1 MKKTFSLF
9 MILLAI
15 CLQLPAQSWETITVG
30 SGIRKTYTY
39 IPVNVEKSPALV
51 ISLHGMNQ
59 DPEYQQKQ
67 TQWNAMADKEG
78 FIVTYPLGNNKMWDT
93 NGTSDVKFVE
103 TVIKE
108 MINQHHV
115 DKNRI
120 YLSGFSMGSWLGYHC
135 LETLGDKIAAFGPVS
150 GVDIGKQ
157 PKANRKVPI
166 MHIHGTGDDV
176 FKYTGDPSHMAGGY
190 PSIEEYVKKWAAYEG
205 CDANNPQ
212 VVRPYPSSRKTA
224 NATRTIYN
232 NVNDDVEVNLISI
245 DGKGHWHSNDPNGVN
260 STQELWNF
268 FKRHRLNQHSTPDPN
283 FQIYLCFG
291 QSNMEGNAAIEAQ
304 DKTGVN
310 PRFMAMY
317 TLDNAN
323 AGWTKGKWHTAT
335 PPQARPYTR
344 LSVVDYFGRK
354 MVDNLSDE
362 VKVGTITVAVGGASI
377 DLFDKD
383 KYQSYL
389 NDANTADWLR
399 NYAKEYGGNPY
410 GRLIELAKIAQK
422 SGVIKGILLHQ
433 GETNNCDQ
441 TWPSKVKKIYEDMLA
456 DLGLDAK
463 NVPLLVG
470 ELGQKDQNA
479 ACWGHN
485 AIIDNITATIPTAH
499 VVSSKDCPLQ
509 SDRLHFTAEGYR
521 MFGKRY
527 ADVMLD
533 ILGVTPAEK
542 RNYFIRYECTAGEN
556 LWDRQA
562 IYTLPQALEKG
573 ARYSLTMKVRTSADC
588 AELGFWPI
596 WNASDNKNQWGGS
609 DDVQYLAAYP
619 IEAGGWKTLTWNF
632 TANFTLDTF
641 QFVFGKYG
649 GTLDIDDLVLVKEG
663 TSENLIANA
672 DFSARHIQGWS
683 TNWNGPT
690 YSLADEAQTST
701 GIFTPSLSVAKKNV
715 DNAYYTL
722 QGMKLLQKPT
732 KAGIYIHHGKKM
744 RIAK

>member
-9 MILLAI
+9 MILLAM

-78 FIVTYPLGNNKMWDT
+78 FIVTYPLGNNKMWNT
-93 NGTSDVKFVE
+93 SGTGDVKFVE

-135 LETLGDKIAAFGPVS
+135 LETIGDQIAAFGPVS

-542 RNYFIRYECTAGEN
+542 RNYFIRYESTAGEN

-588 AELGFWPI
+588 ADLGFWPI

-609 DDVQYLAAYP
+609 NDVQYLAAYP

-672 DFSARHIQGWS
+672 DFSAKHIQGWS

>member
-1 MKKTFSLF
+1 MRRFTMLASLL
-9 MILLAI
+9 MVL
-15 CLQLPAQSWETITVG
+15 CLQMAAQTWEEVKVG
-30 SGIRKTYTY
+30 TSTRKTLTY
-39 IPVNVEKSPALV
+39 VPKNVEKSPALV

-67 TQWNAMADKEG
+67 TQWNAMADKEV

-93 NGTSDVKFVE
+93 HGTSDVEFVK
-103 TVIKE
+103 TVIQE
-108 MINQHHV
+108 MIKQHHV

-135 LETLGDKIAAFGPVS
+135 LETLGDQIAAFGPVS

-224 NATRTIYN
+224 GATRTIYN

-268 FKRHRLNQHSTPDPN
+268 FKRHRLNQHS
-283 FQIYLCFG
+283 
-291 QSNMEGNAAIEAQ
+291 
-304 DKTGVN
+304 
-310 PRFMAMY
+310 
-317 TLDNAN
+317 
-323 AGWTKGKWHTAT
+323 
-335 PPQARPYTR
+335 
-344 LSVVDYFGRK
+344 
-354 MVDNLSDE
+354 
-362 VKVGTITVAVGGASI
+362 
-377 DLFDKD
+377 
-383 KYQSYL
+383 
-389 NDANTADWLR
+389 
-399 NYAKEYGGNPY
+399 
-410 GRLIELAKIAQK
+410 
-422 SGVIKGILLHQ
+422 
-433 GETNNCDQ
+433 
-441 TWPSKVKKIYEDMLA
+441 
-456 DLGLDAK
+456 
-463 NVPLLVG
+463 VPV
-470 ELGQKDQNA
+470 
-479 ACWGHN
+479 
-485 AIIDNITATIPTAH
+485 
-499 VVSSKDCPLQ
+499 
-509 SDRLHFTAEGYR
+509 
-521 MFGKRY
+521 
-527 ADVMLD
+527 
-533 ILGVTPAEK
+533 EK
-542 RNYFIRYECTAGEN
+542 RNYFIRYESTVGEN

-562 IYTLPQALEKG
+562 VYTLPKALEKG
-573 ARYSLTMKVRTSADC
+573 AKYTLTMKMRTSADC

-596 WNASDNKNQWGGS
+596 WNASENKNQWGGS
-609 DDVQYLAAYP
+609 DDVQYLAAYHV
-619 IEAGGWKTLTWNF
+619 EAGDWKTLTWNF

-641 QFVFGKYG
+641 QFVFGKYA
-649 GTLDIDDLVLVKEG
+649 GTLDIDDLVLVKDG

-672 DFSARHIQGWS
+672 DFSAKHTQGWS
-683 TNWNGPT
+683 SNWNGPT
-690 YSLADEAQTST
+690 YSLADEVQTST

-715 DNAYYTL
+715 DSAYYTL

>member
-1 MKKTFSLF
+1 

-463 NVPLLVG
+463 DVPLLVG

-533 ILGVTPAEK
+533 ILGVSPAEK
-542 RNYFIRYECTAGEN
+542 RNYFIRYESTAGEN

-562 IYTLPQALEKG
+562 IYSLPKALEKG
-573 ARYSLTMKVRTSADC
+573 AKYSLTMKVRTSAEC

-632 TANFTLDTF
+632 TANFPLDTF

-672 DFSARHIQGWS
+672 DFSAKHIQGWS
-683 TNWNGPT
+683 TNWKGPT

>member
-1 MKKTFSLF
+1 MKRLSMLASLL
-9 MILLAI
+9 MVL
-15 CLQLPAQSWETITVG
+15 CLQMAAQTWEEVKVG
-30 SGIRKTYTY
+30 SSTRKTLTY
-39 IPVNVEKSPALV
+39 VPKNVEKSPALV

-67 TQWNAMADKEG
+67 TQWNALADTEG
-78 FIVTYPLGNNKMWDT
+78 FIVTYPLGNNRMWDT
-93 NGTSDVKFVE
+93 GGTGDVKFVE
-103 TVIKE
+103 AIMKDME
-108 MINQHHV
+108 LKHNV

-157 PKANRKVPI
+157 PKANRKVSI

-205 CDANNPQ
+205 CDATNPQ
-212 VVRPYPSSRKTA
+212 VIRPYPASSTGTT
-224 NATRTIYN
+224 ATRTIYN
-232 NVNDDVEVNLISI
+232 NVNDGVEVNLIAI
-245 DGKGHWHSNDPNGVN
+245 DGKGHWHSNEANGVN
-260 STQELWNF
+260 STKELWTF
-268 FKRHRLNQHSTPDPN
+268 FKRHQLNQASAPDPN

-317 TLDNAN
+317 TLDNAQ
-323 AGWTKGKWHTAT
+323 AGWTMGLWHTAV
-335 PPQARPYTR
+335 PPQARPGTR

-354 MVDNLSDE
+354 MVENLPEE

-383 KYQSYL
+383 KYQAYL
-389 NDANTADWLR
+389 NDAKTADWLR

-410 GRLIELAKIAQK
+410 ARLIELAKMAQQK
-422 SGVIKGILLHQ
+422 GVIKGILLHQ

-441 TWPSKVKKIYEDMLA
+441 TWPSKVKKIYENILA

-470 ELGQKDQNA
+470 ELGQKDQGA

-485 AIIDNITATIPTAH
+485 AIIDNIAATIPTAH

-527 ADVMLD
+527 ADVMLQL
-533 ILGVTPAEK
+533 LGVVPVEN
-542 RNYFIRYECTAGEN
+542 RNYFVRYESHAGAN
-556 LWDRQA
+556 LWDQQA
-562 IYTLPQALEKG
+562 IYALPKALEKD
-573 ARYSLTMKVRTSADC
+573 AAYTLTMKVRTSADC
-588 AELGFWPI
+588 ETLGFWPI
-596 WNASDNKNQWGGS
+596 WNASTNKNQWGGS
-609 DDVQYLAAYP
+609 NDVQYLAAYP
-619 IEAGGWKTLTWNF
+619 VEAGDWKTLTWKF
-632 TANFTLDTF
+632 TAQFPLDAF
-641 QFVFGKYG
+641 QFVFGGYTG
-649 GTLDIDDLVLVKEG
+649 NLDIDDLVLVKDG
-663 TSENLIANA
+663 TTENLIDNC
-672 DFSARHIQGWS
+672 DFSKNHIQGWS
-683 TNWNGPT
+683 TNWKGPSC
-690 YSLADEAQTST
+690 YLANDAYQST
-701 GIFTPSLSVAKKNV
+701 GITQPSVVAQPSQQ
-715 DNAYYTL
+715 DDAYYTL
-722 QGMKLLQKPT
+722 QGVRVSHPTSGIFIHKGRKIVMK
-732 KAGIYIHHGKKM
+732 
-744 RIAK
+744 

>member
-1 MKKTFSLF
+1 
-9 MILLAI
+9 MILLAM

-389 NDANTADWLR
+389 NDAKTPDWLR

-542 RNYFIRYECTAGEN
+542 RNYFIRYESTAGEN

-562 IYTLPQALEKG
+562 IYTLPKALEKG
-573 ARYSLTMKVRTSADC
+573 AKYSLTMKVRTSAEC

-596 WNASDNKNQWGGS
+596 WNASDHKNQWGGS
-609 DDVQYLAAYP
+609 DDVQYLAAYHV
-619 IEAGGWKTLTWNF
+619 EAGDWKTLTWNF

-649 GTLDIDDLVLVKEG
+649 GILDIDDMVLVKEG

-672 DFSARHIQGWS
+672 DFSARNIQGWS
-683 TNWNGPT
+683 TNWNGPS
-690 YSLADEAQTST
+690 YYLANDAYQST
-701 GIFTPSLSVAKKNV
+701 GITQPSVVAQPSQQ
-715 DNAYYTL
+715 DDAYYTL
-722 QGMKLLQKPT
+722 QGVRVSHPTSGIFIHKGRKIVMK
-732 KAGIYIHHGKKM
+732 
-744 RIAK
+744 

>member
-1 MKKTFSLF
+1 MKRLSMLASLL
-9 MILLAI
+9 MVL
-15 CLQLPAQSWETITVG
+15 CLQMAAQTWEEVKVG
-30 SGIRKTYTY
+30 SSTRKTLTY
-39 IPVNVEKSPALV
+39 VPKNVEKSPALV

-67 TQWNAMADKEG
+67 TQWNALADTEG
-78 FIVTYPLGNNKMWDT
+78 FIVTYPLGNNRMWDT
-93 NGTSDVKFVE
+93 GGTGDVKFVE
-103 TVIKE
+103 AIMKDME
-108 MINQHHV
+108 LKHNV

-157 PKANRKVPI
+157 PKANRKVSI

-205 CDANNPQ
+205 CDVSNPQ
-212 VVRPYPSSRKTA
+212 VIRPYPASSTGTK
-224 NATRTIYN
+224 ATRTIYN
-232 NVNDDVEVNLISI
+232 NVNDGVEVNLIAI
-245 DGKGHWHSNDPNGVN
+245 DGKGHWHSNEANGVN
-260 STQELWNF
+260 STKELWTF
-268 FKRHRLNQHSTPDPN
+268 FKRHQLNQASAPDPN

-317 TLDNAN
+317 TLDNAQ
-323 AGWTKGKWHTAT
+323 AGWTMGLWHTAV
-335 PPQARPYTR
+335 PPQARPGTR

-354 MVDNLSDE
+354 MVENLPEE

-383 KYQSYL
+383 KYQAYL
-389 NDANTADWLR
+389 NDAKTADWLR

-410 GRLIELAKIAQK
+410 ARLIELAKMAQQK
-422 SGVIKGILLHQ
+422 GVIKGILLHQ

-441 TWPSKVKKIYEDMLA
+441 TWPSKVKKIYENILA

-470 ELGQKDQNA
+470 ELGQKDQGA

-485 AIIDNITATIPTAH
+485 AIIDNIAATIPTAH

-527 ADVMLD
+527 ADVMLEL
-533 ILGVTPAEK
+533 LGVIPVEN
-542 RNYFIRYECTAGEN
+542 RNYFIRYESHAGAN
-556 LWDRQA
+556 LWDQQA
-562 IYTLPQALEKG
+562 IYTLPKALEKD
-573 ARYSLTMKVRTSADC
+573 AAYTLTMKVRTSADC
-588 AELGFWPI
+588 ETLGFWPI
-596 WNASDNKNQWGGS
+596 WNASTNKNQWGGS
-609 DDVQYLAAYP
+609 NDVQYLAAYP
-619 IEAGGWKTLTWNF
+619 VEAGDWKTLTWKF
-632 TANFTLDTF
+632 TAQFPLDAF
-641 QFVFGKYG
+641 QFVFGGYTG
-649 GTLDIDDLVLVKEG
+649 NLDIDDLVLVKDG
-663 TSENLIANA
+663 TTENLIDNG
-672 DFSARHIQGWS
+672 DFSKNHIQGWS
-683 TNWNGPT
+683 TNWKGPSC
-690 YSLADEAQTST
+690 YLANDAYQST
-701 GIFTPSLSVAKKNV
+701 GITQPSVVAQPSQQ
-715 DNAYYTL
+715 DDAYYTL
-722 QGMKLLQKPT
+722 QGVRVSHPTSGIFIHKGRKIVMK
-732 KAGIYIHHGKKM
+732 
-744 RIAK
+744 

>member
-9 MILLAI
+9 MILLAM

-39 IPVNVEKSPALV
+39 IPLNVEKSPALV

-135 LETLGDKIAAFGPVS
+135 LETLGDQIAAFGPVS

-205 CDANNPQ
+205 CDASNPQ

-245 DGKGHWHSNDPNGVN
+245 DGQGHWHSNDPNGVN

-463 NVPLLVG
+463 DVPLLVG

-479 ACWGHN
+479 VCWGHN

-542 RNYFIRYECTAGEN
+542 RNYFIRYESTAGEN

-562 IYTLPQALEKG
+562 IYTLPKALEKG
-573 ARYSLTMKVRTSADC
+573 AKYSLTMKVRTSADC

-596 WNASDNKNQWGGS
+596 WNASDNKNQWGS
-609 DDVQYLAAYP
+609 SADVQYLAAYP
-619 IEAGGWKTLTWNF
+619 VEAGGWKTLTWNF
-632 TANFTLDTF
+632 TANFSLDTF
-641 QFVFGKYG
+641 QFVFGKYA

-672 DFSARHIQGWS
+672 DFSAKHIQGWS

-715 DNAYYTL
+715 DPAYYTL
-722 QGMKLLQKPT
+722 QGVKLLQKPT

>member
-1 MKKTFSLF
+1 MNKLSIFASMMML
-9 MILLAI
+9 M
-15 CLQLPAQSWETITVG
+15 CLPMMAQKNG
-30 SGIRKTYTY
+30 SK
-39 IPVNVEKSPALV
+39 A
-51 ISLHGMNQ
+51 Q
-59 DPEYQQKQ
+59 
-67 TQWNAMADKEG
+67 
-78 FIVTYPLGNNKMWDT
+78 
-93 NGTSDVKFVE
+93 VK
-103 TVIKE
+103 
-108 MINQHHV
+108 
-115 DKNRI
+115 
-120 YLSGFSMGSWLGYHC
+120 
-135 LETLGDKIAAFGPVS
+135 
-150 GVDIGKQ
+150 
-157 PKANRKVPI
+157 
-166 MHIHGTGDDV
+166 
-176 FKYTGDPSHMAGGY
+176 
-190 PSIEEYVKKWAAYEG
+190 
-205 CDANNPQ
+205 
-212 VVRPYPSSRKTA
+212 
-224 NATRTIYN
+224 
-232 NVNDDVEVNLISI
+232 
-245 DGKGHWHSNDPNGVN
+245 
-260 STQELWNF
+260 
-268 FKRHRLNQHSTPDPN
+268 PDPN

-463 NVPLLVG
+463 DVPLLVG

-479 ACWGHN
+479 VCWGHN

-533 ILGVTPAEK
+533 ILGVSPAEK
-542 RNYFIRYECTAGEN
+542 RNYFIRYESTAGEN

-562 IYTLPQALEKG
+562 IYTLPKALEKG
-573 ARYSLTMKVRTSADC
+573 VKYSLTMKVRTSADC

-609 DDVQYLAAYP
+609 ADVQYLAAYP
-619 IEAGGWKTLTWNF
+619 VEAGGWKTLTWNF
-632 TANFTLDTF
+632 TANFALDTF

-672 DFSARHIQGWS
+672 DFSARNFQGWS
-683 TNWNGPT
+683 TNLNGPS
-690 YSLADEAQTST
+690 YFLANEAYAST
-701 GIFTPSLSVAKKNV
+701 GIEKPAVATMMKSADK
-715 DNAYYTL
+715 AYYTL
-722 QGMKLLQKPT
+722 QGVKVIRPT
-732 KAGIYIHHGKKM
+732 KGIYIHGGKK
-744 RIAK
+744 IVIK

>member
-1 MKKTFSLF
+1 MRRFTMLASLL
-9 MILLAI
+9 MVL
-15 CLQLPAQSWETITVG
+15 CLQMAAQTWKDVKVG
-30 SGIRKTYTY
+30 TSTRKTLTY
-39 IPVNVEKSPALV
+39 IPKNVEKSPALV

-67 TQWNAMADKEG
+67 TQWNALADKEG

-205 CDANNPQ
+205 CDVSNPQ

-224 NATRTIYN
+224 SATRTIYN

-268 FKRHRLNQHSTPDPN
+268 FKRHQLNLHS
-283 FQIYLCFG
+283 
-291 QSNMEGNAAIEAQ
+291 
-304 DKTGVN
+304 
-310 PRFMAMY
+310 
-317 TLDNAN
+317 
-323 AGWTKGKWHTAT
+323 
-335 PPQARPYTR
+335 
-344 LSVVDYFGRK
+344 
-354 MVDNLSDE
+354 
-362 VKVGTITVAVGGASI
+362 
-377 DLFDKD
+377 
-383 KYQSYL
+383 
-389 NDANTADWLR
+389 
-399 NYAKEYGGNPY
+399 
-410 GRLIELAKIAQK
+410 
-422 SGVIKGILLHQ
+422 
-433 GETNNCDQ
+433 
-441 TWPSKVKKIYEDMLA
+441 
-456 DLGLDAK
+456 
-463 NVPLLVG
+463 VPV
-470 ELGQKDQNA
+470 EN
-479 ACWGHN
+479 
-485 AIIDNITATIPTAH
+485 
-499 VVSSKDCPLQ
+499 
-509 SDRLHFTAEGYR
+509 
-521 MFGKRY
+521 
-527 ADVMLD
+527 
-533 ILGVTPAEK
+533 
-542 RNYFIRYECTAGEN
+542 RNYFIRYESTVGEN
-556 LWDRQA
+556 LWNRQA
-562 IYTLPQALEKG
+562 VYTLPKALEKG
-573 ARYSLTMKVRTSADC
+573 AKYTLTMKMRTSADC

-596 WNASDNKNQWGGS
+596 WNASANKNQWGGS
-609 DDVQYLAAYP
+609 ADVQYLAAYHV
-619 IEAGGWKTLTWNF
+619 EAGDWKTLTWNF

-672 DFSARHIQGWS
+672 DFSAKHFQGWS
-683 TNWNGPT
+683 TNVNGPSF
-690 YSLADEAQTST
+690 YLANEACAST
-701 GIFTPSLSVAKKNV
+701 GIEKPAVATMLKSADK
-715 DNAYYTL
+715 AYYTL
-722 QGMKLLQKPT
+722 QGVKVIRPT
-732 KAGIYIHHGKKM
+732 KGIYIHGGKK
-744 RIAK
+744 IVIK

>member
-1 MKKTFSLF
+1 MLASLL
-9 MILLAI
+9 MVL
-15 CLQLPAQSWETITVG
+15 CLQMAAQTWEDVKVG
-30 SGIRKTYTY
+30 TSTRKTLTY
-39 IPVNVEKSPALV
+39 IPKNVEKSPALV

-103 TVIKE
+103 TVINE

-135 LETLGDKIAAFGPVS
+135 LETLGDQIAAFGPVS

-224 NATRTIYN
+224 GATRTIYN

-268 FKRHRLNQHSTPDPN
+268 FKRYRLNQHSIPDPN

-383 KYQSYL
+383 KYQAYL

-463 NVPLLVG
+463 DVPLLVG

-533 ILGVTPAEK
+533 ILGVSPAEK
-542 RNYFIRYECTAGEN
+542 RNYFIRYESTAGEN

-562 IYTLPQALEKG
+562 IYTLPKALEKG
-573 ARYSLTMKVRTSADC
+573 AKYSLTMKVRTSADC
-588 AELGFWPI
+588 EDLGFWPI

-609 DDVQYLAAYP
+609 ADVQYLAAYP
-619 IEAGGWKTLTWNF
+619 IEPGGWKTLTWNF
-632 TANFTLDTF
+632 TANFALDTF

-649 GTLDIDDLVLVKEG
+649 GTLDIDDLVLVKAG

-672 DFSARHIQGWS
+672 DFSAKHFQGWS

-690 YSLADEAQTST
+690 YSFADEAQTST

-722 QGMKLLQKPT
+722 QGVKLLQKPT